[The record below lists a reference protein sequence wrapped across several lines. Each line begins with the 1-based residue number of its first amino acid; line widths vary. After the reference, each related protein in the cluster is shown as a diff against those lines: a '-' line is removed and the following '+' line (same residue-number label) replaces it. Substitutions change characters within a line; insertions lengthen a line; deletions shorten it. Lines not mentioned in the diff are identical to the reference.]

1 MMDKTCRGFAEALAA
16 REPVPGGGSA
26 SAFVGALGAS
36 LCGMV
41 ARYGATNPALA
52 DRADDLTHAF
62 AQADELAQE
71 LVDLVAED
79 VRAYGQVSAA
89 YGISREDPARPAAI
103 QDALHVAAMPPY
115 RIMDACGRALALL
128 EDMADKGSRQL
139 LSDVACGAVFCR
151 AAMQGASLTLFANT
165 TSMKDRARA
174 EELEAACDDLLD
186 TWLPRADALARR
198 AADAARKRGVAMAE
212 LLKGAPVARALT
224 EELAARCTAL
234 RERGVVPTLA
244 IVRVGE
250 REDDLSYER
259 GALKRCEKVGIEA
272 RRLLL
277 PANVSQDE
285 LLAAIK
291 DINADPAVH
300 GCLMFRPLPA
310 GLDEDAVA
318 AALDSAKDVDSM
330 TPASLLTTLSGRGE
344 GFAPCTAEA
353 VLALLDHYGVE
364 LDGAKVAVVG
374 RSLVIGRSVAAMLT
388 ARNATV
394 TTCHTHT
401 RDLASEC
408 RVADIVVAAVGRART
423 IGTDAVRGGQTIIDV
438 GINWDEAAGKLVG
451 DVDFDAA
458 EPIVGAI
465 TPVPGGVGAVT
476 TAILAKH
483 VIEAAER
490 ASK

>member
-1 MMDKTCRGFAEALAA
+1 
-16 REPVPGGGSA
+16 
-26 SAFVGALGAS
+26 
-36 LCGMV
+36 
-41 ARYGATNPALA
+41 
-52 DRADDLTHAF
+52 
-62 AQADELAQE
+62 
-71 LVDLVAED
+71 
-79 VRAYGQVSAA
+79 
-89 YGISREDPARPAAI
+89 
-103 QDALHVAAMPPY
+103 
-115 RIMDACGRALALL
+115 
-128 EDMADKGSRQL
+128 
-139 LSDVACGAVFCR
+139 
-151 AAMQGASLTLFANT
+151 
-165 TSMKDRARA
+165 
-174 EELEAACDDLLD
+174 
-186 TWLPRADALARR
+186 
-198 AADAARKRGVAMAE
+198 MAE

-224 EELAARCTAL
+224 EELAARCAAL
-234 RERGVVPTLA
+234 RDRGVVPTLA

-272 RRLLL
+272 RRVLL
-277 PANVSQDE
+277 PADVSQDE
-285 LLAAIK
+285 LLAAIE

-300 GCLMFRPLPA
+300 GCLLFRPLPA

-318 AALDSAKDVDSM
+318 AALDPAKDVDSM
-330 TPASLLTTLSGRGE
+330 TPTSLLTALSGRGE

-353 VLALLDHYGVE
+353 VLAILDHYGVE

-374 RSLVIGRSVAAMLT
+374 RSLVIGRPVAAMLT

-401 RDLASEC
+401 RDLAAEC
-408 RVADIVVAAVGRART
+408 RAADIVVAAVGRART
-423 IGTDAVRGGQTIIDV
+423 IGADAVREGQTVIDV

-458 EPIVGAI
+458 EPVVGAI

-490 ASK
+490 AAK